1 MDMKYLTKGMWVE
14 SYHGVGKV
22 IGIDHQ
28 YHSVIVEHRQDHQL
42 QSIDIADLIEQ
53 PQLHNGCERYY

>member
-1 MDMKYLTKGMWVE
+1 MDMKHLTKGMWVE

-22 IGIDHQ
+22 IGIDHK
-28 YHSVIVEHRQDHQL
+28 YHSVIVEHCQDHQL